1 MEMARRWYEDC
12 RSRGWEGAG
21 CNGDIEV
28 VGGGAGGAG
37 VGTEVPV
44 MECWAGGES
53 DGVPMPVM
61 QCQRW
66 GADAGGAEAGMRMLV
81 L

>member
-1 MEMARRWYEDC
+1 M
-12 RSRGWEGAG
+12 
-21 CNGDIEV
+21 

-53 DGVPMPVM
+53 DGVLMPVM